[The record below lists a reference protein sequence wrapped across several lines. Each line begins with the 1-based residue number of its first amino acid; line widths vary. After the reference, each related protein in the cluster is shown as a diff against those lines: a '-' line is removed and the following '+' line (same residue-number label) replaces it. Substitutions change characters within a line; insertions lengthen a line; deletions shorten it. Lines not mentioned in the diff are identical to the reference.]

1 MESDIPRKKS
11 FRGLFGNR
19 DGTRDPDKR
28 KASENAAEEKIK
40 NVIDEAHE
48 KGALQ
53 KEEADMMANVMS
65 FAETD
70 AADVMI
76 HRNDV
81 MALKDDVT
89 ISEAAD
95 IMVNGP
101 YSRYPVY
108 NDDLDNI
115 LGIIYL
121 KDTVKYMMEHR
132 DRADRPIGE
141 TYCLLR
147 KPAFI
152 QETRS
157 IDDIFKFMRQ
167 NKTHMVIVVDEYGQ
181 TSGIVTMEDIIEEI
195 FGNIE
200 DEYDVDEKYI
210 QKGYNC
216 VIMDGMTPLDEVEEV
231 LDHKVGEDNDYE
243 TLNGYLTA
251 LLDHVPTDA
260 DKEVRDESF
269 IYRILSVKNNI
280 IQKVRAERIKER

>member
-70 AADVMI
+70 
-76 HRNDV
+76 
-81 MALKDDVT
+81 
-89 ISEAAD
+89 
-95 IMVNGP
+95 
-101 YSRYPVY
+101 
-108 NDDLDNI
+108 
-115 LGIIYL
+115 YL

-200 DEYDVDEKYI
+200 DEYDVDENYI